1 MALVRSKDTTPEL
14 RVRRFLHRS
23 GLRFRVHPRGIP
35 GSPDIAIRTKKI
47 AVFVHGCFWHRHEN
61 CKRTRVPKSRL
72 EFWNAKF
79 NQNEQRDERVRD
91 TLRVLGWTVV
101 TIWECE
107 TSNEAI
113 LTGIAHSIRITSRK
127 NAQKTAN

>member
-23 GLRFRVHPRGIP
+23 GLRFRVHARGIP

-61 CKRTRVPKSRL
+61 CKRTRIPKSRL

-79 NQNEQRDERVRD
+79 NQNEQRDGRVRD
-91 TLRVLGWTVV
+91 ALRASGWTVV

-113 LTGIAHSIRITSRK
+113 LTGIADSIRVASRK
-127 NAQKTAN
+127 SAQTIAR